1 MTQTWKDD
9 LFTLLEQY
17 ETSGCSED
25 ALIAEHIQNV
35 VDSNEENDP
44 ELKDYILASLEEVI
58 QAAQHAMSALCRR
71 PPTKKEHESC

>member
-17 ETSGCSED
+17 ETSGNSEE
-25 ALIAEHIQNV
+25 ALIADHI
-35 VDSNEENDP
+35 VDIIQSNNEADP

-71 PPTKKEHESC
+71 PPTKKENER